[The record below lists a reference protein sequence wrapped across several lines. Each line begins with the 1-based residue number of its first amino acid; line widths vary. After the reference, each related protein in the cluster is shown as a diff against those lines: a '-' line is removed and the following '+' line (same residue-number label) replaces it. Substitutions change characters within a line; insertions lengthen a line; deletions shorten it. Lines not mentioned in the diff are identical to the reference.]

1 MSFSLFLTVSFRN
14 CCIDFFFTFSV
25 LESRDSFCFSNS
37 KHIKNAKH
45 NICYKFLKG
54 NSNLLFIG
62 FDLNL
67 DNNKKCTGIKPKYL
81 PQPEQKHVFFMQK
94 LIKTNLNFGIFFL
107 SLFSKKQFII
117 LGAVLRMTTYTK
129 KSSKQKVV

>member
-1 MSFSLFLTVSFRN
+1 MP
-14 CCIDFFFTFSV
+14 
-25 LESRDSFCFSNS
+25 
-37 KHIKNAKH
+37 
-45 NICYKFLKG
+45 NIIFVTSFLKEILIYY
-54 NSNLLFIG
+54 SLVLIET
-62 FDLNL
+62 LIII
-67 DNNKKCTGIKPKYL
+67 KKCTGIKPKYL